1 MFRVALILFKH
12 TLRSDVLP
20 ECPSLYETMERLR
33 HIPPE
38 YMQEEFIV
46 REVRRCTS
54 QILSSDSHLLDSA
67 CQLHGTHLAYPWH
80 FLSIGA

>member
-12 TLRSDVLP
+12 TLRADVLP
-20 ECPSLYETMERLR
+20 ECPTLYETMERLR

-46 REVRRCTS
+46 REVIIGGNAHKTS
-54 QILSSDSHLLDSA
+54 MTAVWDLGMMGY
-67 CQLHGTHLAYPWH
+67 QLV
-80 FLSIGA
+80 